1 MIQTVNC
8 LIHNIIIKLVTPRKG
23 LTYTLKRKKE
33 HTMANIKITP
43 EMLKGKSNELRGLKT
58 EHEAVMARITNLVN
72 SLGEQ
77 WSGDAQQAFQQSYQ
91 GMAPTF
97 QKFVEIL
104 EGYSKLMDKA
114 AQDMES
120 TDQSIKA
127 SIQSFS

>member
-1 MIQTVNC
+1 
-8 LIHNIIIKLVTPRKG
+8 
-23 LTYTLKRKKE
+23 
-33 HTMANIKITP
+33 MANIKITP